1 MSAQRIEAFDI
12 ASRVVG
18 RGHPCLVIAEVA
30 MAHDGSLGS
39 AHAFIDAVAGTGA
52 DAIKFQTHIA
62 SAESTAAEPF
72 RVKFSRQD
80 ATRYDYWR
88 RTEFTLEQWHGLAD
102 HAKQRNLIFL
112 SSPFS
117 EEAVALLERVGVP
130 AWKIGSGE
138 TSNDLLVR
146 RVASTGRPVLLS
158 SGMSTLEELD
168 RAVSLVREAGAPLGV
183 FQCTSEYPCPPE
195 HLGLEQIAALSARFE
210 CPVGLSD
217 HSGTIFAGVGAAV
230 LGASMLEV
238 HVTLSREAFG
248 PDVIVSLTTD
258 ELTELVEGVR
268 FLGRA
273 LGSPVDKDRAAANLD
288 GMRAMFTKS
297 LVARRPLPAGT
308 VITRDDVAAK
318 KPGTGL
324 PPSRLDELIGMRLL
338 RAVAADDQLR
348 PEDLEPVAEIRLSE
362 RVR

>member
-1 MSAQRIEAFDI
+1 
-12 ASRVVG
+12 V
-18 RGHPCLVIAEVA
+18 AEVA
-30 MAHDGSLGS
+30 MAHDGSLGN
-39 AHAFIDAVAGTGA
+39 AHAFIDAVAESGA
-52 DAIKFQTHIA
+52 DAIKFQTHVA

-72 RVKFSRQD
+72 RVEFSRQD

-88 RTEFTLEQWHGLAD
+88 RTEFTLEQWQGLAD
-102 HAKQRNLIFL
+102 HAKQRKLIFL

-117 EEAVALLERVGVP
+117 EEAVALLERVGMP

-146 RVASTGRPVLLS
+146 RVASTRKPVLLS

-168 RAVSLVREAGAPLGV
+168 RAVSIVREAGAPVGV
-183 FQCTSEYPCPPE
+183 FQCTSEYPCPAE
-195 HLGLEQIAALSARFE
+195 HLGLEQIAALSGRFE
-210 CPVGLSD
+210 CPAGLSD

-238 HVTLSREAFG
+238 HVTLSHQAFG

-258 ELTELVEGVR
+258 ELAELVHGVR
-268 FLGRA
+268 FLERA
-273 LGSPVDKDRAAANLD
+273 LGSPVDKDRAASDLA
-288 GMRAMFTKS
+288 GMRAIFTKS
-297 LVARRPLPAGT
+297 LVARRALPAGT
-308 VITRDDVAAK
+308 VISRGDVAAK

-324 PPSRLDELIGMRLL
+324 PPSRLEEVVGMRLRRDL
-338 RAVAADDQLR
+338 AADDQLR
-348 PEDLEPVAEIRLSE
+348 PEDLESVTEGGIVQ